1 MIQQSK
7 NLKNMSENTEETVRI
22 YTGSDIMAEALV
34 GRLEEINI
42 SPILRDDQ
50 QSGVM
55 FGSGNKFD
63 DQVRIFVRKDELAL
77 AQPIVDA
84 FLKEIE
90 E

>member
-1 MIQQSK
+1 
-7 NLKNMSENTEETVRI
+7 MSDNTEETVRI

-34 GRLEEINI
+34 GRLKDANI
-42 SPILRDDQ
+42 TPILRDDQ

-63 DQVRIFVRKDELAL
+63 DQVRIFVRQNELAI
-77 AQPIVDA
+77 AKPIADA
-84 FLKEIE
+84 YIKETE

>member
-1 MIQQSK
+1 MDTKEDTI
-7 NLKNMSENTEETVRI
+7 RI

-34 GRLEEINI
+34 GRLEEANI
-42 SPILRDDQ
+42 TPILKEDQ

-63 DQVRIFVRKDELAL
+63 DQVRIFVRESELSI

-84 FLKEIE
+84 FIE
-90 E
+90 ETNE

>member
-1 MIQQSK
+1 
-7 NLKNMSENTEETVRI
+7 MSENTEKTIRI

-34 GRLEEINI
+34 GRLKEVNI
-42 SPILRDDQ
+42 TPILRDDE

-55 FGSGNKFD
+55 FGSGSKFD
-63 DQVRIFVRKDELAL
+63 DQVRVFVRKDELAI

-90 E
+90 ED

>member
-1 MIQQSK
+1 
-7 NLKNMSENTEETVRI
+7 MSDNTEETFRI

-34 GRLEEINI
+34 GRLKEANI
-42 SPILRDDQ
+42 TPILRDDQ

-63 DQVRIFVRKDELAL
+63 DQVRIFVRKNELGI
-77 AQPIVDA
+77 AQPIADA
-84 FLKEIE
+84 YIKETE

>member
-1 MIQQSK
+1 
-7 NLKNMSENTEETVRI
+7 MSENTEETIRI

-34 GRLEEINI
+34 GRLEEANI
-42 SPILRDDQ
+42 KPILKDDQ

-63 DQVRIFVRKDELAL
+63 DQVRVFVRKDELAI
-77 AQPIVDA
+77 AQPIVDS
-84 FLKEIE
+84 FLKETE

>member
-1 MIQQSK
+1 
-7 NLKNMSENTEETVRI
+7 MSDNTEETIRI

-34 GRLEEINI
+34 GRLVEANI
-42 SPILRDDQ
+42 TPILRDDQ

-63 DQVRIFVRKDELAL
+63 DQVRIFVRKDELAI
-77 AQPIVDA
+77 AKPIADA
-84 FLKEIE
+84 YIKETE

>member
-1 MIQQSK
+1 
-7 NLKNMSENTEETVRI
+7 MSENTEETVRI

-34 GRLEEINI
+34 GRLEEVNI
-42 SPILRDDQ
+42 TPILRDDE

-55 FGSGNKFD
+55 FGSGSKFD
-63 DQVRIFVRKDELAL
+63 DQVRVYVRKDELPV

-90 E
+90 EE

>member
-1 MIQQSK
+1 
-7 NLKNMSENTEETVRI
+7 MSNNTEETVRI
-22 YTGSDIMAEALV
+22 YTGSDIIATGLV
-34 GRLEEINI
+34 NRLEEANI
-42 SPILRDDQ
+42 TPILRDDQ

-63 DQVRIFVRKDELAL
+63 DQVRVFVRRDELAI
-77 AQPIVDA
+77 AQTIVDA

>member
-1 MIQQSK
+1 
-7 NLKNMSENTEETVRI
+7 MSENKEETVRI

-34 GRLEEINI
+34 GRLEDINI
-42 SPILRDDQ
+42 TPILRDDQ

-55 FGSGNKFD
+55 FGSGNKYD
-63 DQVRIFVRKDELAL
+63 DQVRVFVRKDELAA

-84 FLKEIE
+84 FLAETE

>member
-1 MIQQSK
+1 
-7 NLKNMSENTEETVRI
+7 MSENTEKTVRI

-34 GRLEEINI
+34 GRLKEVNI
-42 SPILRDDQ
+42 TPILRDDE

-55 FGSGNKFD
+55 FGSGSKFD
-63 DQVRIFVRKDELAL
+63 DQVRVFVRKDELAI

-90 E
+90 

>member
-1 MIQQSK
+1 
-7 NLKNMSENTEETVRI
+7 MSENKEETVRI

-34 GRLEEINI
+34 GRLEDANI
-42 SPILRDDQ
+42 TPILRDDQ

-63 DQVRIFVRKDELAL
+63 DQVRVFVRKDELAA
-77 AQPIVDA
+77 AQPILDV
-84 FLKEIE
+84 FLKDIE

>member
-1 MIQQSK
+1 MG
-7 NLKNMSENTEETVRI
+7 NNPEETTRI

-34 GRLEEINI
+34 GRLEEAGIT
-42 SPILRDDQ
+42 PILRDDE

-55 FGSGNKFD
+55 FGSGSKFD
-63 DQVRIFVRKDELAL
+63 DQVRIFVRKDELSV

-90 E
+90 K